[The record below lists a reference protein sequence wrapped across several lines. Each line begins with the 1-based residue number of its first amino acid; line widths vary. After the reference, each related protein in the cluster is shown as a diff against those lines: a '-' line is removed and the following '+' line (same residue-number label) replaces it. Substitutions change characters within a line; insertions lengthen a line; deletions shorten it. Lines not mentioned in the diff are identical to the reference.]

1 MGERNLLHSE
11 LERRGKDHLEFG
23 VGRVGS
29 PQVGVVLG
37 DQFEDCPCFGRNPAL
52 AHGAESHRRVQ
63 LTGGGLHAVSP
74 RLAVHDRVV
83 GGVDGRQPDGLGS
96 EFEGGFDGRGH

>member
-1 MGERNLLHSE
+1 M
-11 LERRGKDHLEFG
+11 
-23 VGRVGS
+23 
-29 PQVGVVLG
+29 LG
-37 DQFEDCPCFGRNPAL
+37 DQFEDRLCFGRNPAL
-52 AHGAESHRRVQ
+52 AHGAESHRRVE

-96 EFEGGFDGRGH
+96 EFEGGFDGARIDAAHVPVEHDPAEEVHSGEGVLQRRGT